1 MPPLV
6 PPMVCHSLKPY
17 PLCPLIILSK
27 LSQSLYN
34 RRSCVSEYQPTSE
47 VMKMQY
53 RAILQVLQSARP
65 KLVAILD
72 KLLDY
77 ALLTA
82 IVIVLLAVPSY
93 LNSL

>member
-1 MPPLV
+1 
-6 PPMVCHSLKPY
+6 
-17 PLCPLIILSK
+17 
-27 LSQSLYN
+27 
-34 RRSCVSEYQPTSE
+34 
-47 VMKMQY
+47 MQY
-53 RAILQVLQSARP
+53 SAILWFLQKLTARKILQVLQSARP

-77 ALLTA
+77 TLLTA